1 VARPDSDASLE
12 ELVREH
18 AAVRRVATLVAQE
31 PSPAQVFEA
40 VAREVGT
47 LLGARRAQLV
57 RVASPE
63 EGIVAASWSDGTLQP
78 VPVGHRAPLDGSGVL
93 GQMMRDPRPV
103 RIEDWDEIGGGVA
116 ALMRSLGIRSGAA
129 GPIII
134 GGRLWGAVA
143 AVWSDAAEMPVGA
156 EDRVAAFA
164 ELVAYAIENAEA
176 RDEIAASRA
185 RLVEAADEARR
196 RIERDLHDGA
206 QQRLVAAALELTMLD
221 SQFDRDPAAARAA
234 LARAREQLDG
244 GLGELRDLARGIH
257 PSVLTDRGLAVALEG
272 LVKRAPMAVELR
284 MDIPER
290 LDPAIEAAGYFL
302 VSEAI
307 TNAAKHAQADTVTVE
322 VVVTG
327 DTVLI
332 SVTDDGVGGAE
343 TGRGSGLGGLRDRV
357 EAVGGRLEITS
368 PPSEGTRLQAR
379 LPTRVLGS
387 LNGH

>member
-1 VARPDSDASLE
+1 
-12 ELVREH
+12 
-18 AAVRRVATLVAQE
+18 
-31 PSPAQVFEA
+31 
-40 VAREVGT
+40 
-47 LLGARRAQLV
+47 
-57 RVASPE
+57 
-63 EGIVAASWSDGTLQP
+63 
-78 VPVGHRAPLDGSGVL
+78 
-93 GQMMRDPRPV
+93 
-103 RIEDWDEIGGGVA
+103 
-116 ALMRSLGIRSGAA
+116 
-129 GPIII
+129 
-134 GGRLWGAVA
+134 
-143 AVWSDAAEMPVGA
+143 
-156 EDRVAAFA
+156 
-164 ELVAYAIENAEA
+164 
-176 RDEIAASRA
+176 
-185 RLVEAADEARR
+185 
-196 RIERDLHDGA
+196 
-206 QQRLVAAALELTMLD
+206 MLD